1 MLSILSTL
9 SDWLRS
15 ATGRQAANAP
25 CALDPEKFIYI
36 KIPGNIQ
43 PPERGKLFEDRID
56 PVLQESGIGS
66 VSGGGSSLGDVGPD
80 GYREVVFCG
89 VDIEVVDHDK
99 TLTALRE
106 LLPELNAPAG
116 TEIHYTTGGA
126 RSQDVL
132 TPTGWLLRQP
142 RDFLHPGFG
151 V

>member
-1 MLSILSTL
+1 MPSILSAL

-25 CALDPEKFIYI
+25 GALDPEKFIYI

-43 PPERGKLFEDRID
+43 PLERGELFEDRIE
-56 PVLQESGIGS
+56 PVLLERGIGS
-66 VSGGGSSLGDVGPD
+66 VSGGGSSLGDAGPD

-89 VDIEVVDHDK
+89 IDIEAVDRET

-106 LLPELNAPAG
+106 LLPKLNAPAG

-132 TPTGWLLRQP
+132 TRTGWLLHQP